1 MGWQIKRT
9 IAVDISLPPPT
20 VAAFLLVVI
29 VVVLIVVAAVVM
41 AVVAWTVR
49 IVTPHS
55 RLLRN
60 INYCRRLNSWVSL
73 NIDFGCFLYY
83 EKFCETSR
91 NADR

>member
-1 MGWQIKRT
+1 LEWQIKRI

-41 AVVAWTVR
+41 AAVAWTVR

-55 RLLRN
+55 RLLGN
-60 INYCRRLNSWVSL
+60 IDYCRRLNSWVSL

-91 NADR
+91 NANR

>member
-1 MGWQIKRT
+1 LGWQIKRI

-41 AVVAWTVR
+41 AAVAWTVR

-55 RLLRN
+55 RLLGN
-60 INYCRRLNSWVSL
+60 IDYCRRLNS
-73 NIDFGCFLYY
+73 
-83 EKFCETSR
+83 
-91 NADR
+91 